1 MAFWIIIDT
10 TGIIILRLE
19 RAKSKSNV
27 FKKKDKIKDWKMGLR
42 IKVKRKPRKIHPSLN
57 RKDQICQKIIENG
70 ILGILI
76 FSPLPAASVEEW
88 AILVIQLAVI
98 VMMIAYFLMK
108 EKLQNNILL
117 SHSLK
122 WPRYLFIGLFILII
136 VQLIPIP
143 KYVIKIL
150 SSNAYFFQDLY
161 QTDFSKMNFLSLSL
175 IPSHSIQAGLELLTY
190 FFLGFLIVKTVTRRH
205 QVMRIFTVL
214 IVLGVLEA
222 FYGLFEL
229 YNKNPRILFYEKTYY
244 LDSVTGTFVNRNHLS
259 GYLEMVIPLC
269 MGLIIARMDLGS
281 FAGLRWREKLLRLSE
296 KGLGTNILLSLSVII
311 MSVAVIFSKSRS
323 GVSILIFIFILFFG
337 LSVLFIRGTILQK
350 SWIKR
355 FLIIVFLFI
364 LFIALYVGIDANLER
379 FALDEILQE
388 QRPVVWANTVT
399 IFSDYP
405 LFGTGLG
412 TFDFIYP
419 VYEDSDAYARY
430 SHAHNDYLEYLVE
443 LGVFGFILLVGGI
456 LILLINSFLVW
467 KERKYPWV
475 KGLALGGIIAVI
487 CMLIHSVTD
496 FNLQIPA
503 NMVLFSAVLSLTITV
518 AFYKRKEGNNTLAR
532 MNTKGRD

>member
-1 MAFWIIIDT
+1 
-10 TGIIILRLE
+10 
-19 RAKSKSNV
+19 
-27 FKKKDKIKDWKMGLR
+27 MGLR
-42 IKVKRKPRKIHPSLN
+42 IKIKKKSRKTPSGLN
-57 RKDQICQKIIENG
+57 RKDRVCRKIIEYG
-70 ILGILI
+70 ILGVLI

-98 VMMIAYFLMK
+98 IMMIAYFFMK
-108 EKLQNNILL
+108 EKPQNNILL

-122 WPRYLFIGLFILII
+122 WPRYLFIALFILMI
-136 VQLIPIP
+136 VQLIPLP
-143 KYVIKIL
+143 KSAIKIL
-150 SSNAYFFQDLY
+150 SSNAHSFQNIY
-161 QTDFSKMNFLSLSL
+161 QTEFSKISLMSLSL
-175 IPSHSIQAGLELLTY
+175 IPSHSIEAGLELLTY

-214 IVLGVLEA
+214 IVMGALEA

-229 YNKNPRILFYEKTYY
+229 YNKNPRILFYEKTDY

-269 MGLIIARMDLGS
+269 IGLIIARMDLGS
-281 FAGLRWREKLLRLSE
+281 LSGLRWREKLLRLSE
-296 KGLGTNILLSLSVII
+296 KGLGMNILLTLGVVI

-323 GVSILIFIFILFFG
+323 GVSLLVFAFILFFG
-337 LSVLFIRGTILQK
+337 LSMLFIRGTVHQK
-350 SWIKR
+350 SWIRK
-355 FLIIVFLFI
+355 FLTIVFLFI

-379 FALDEILQE
+379 FALDKILHAD
-388 QRPVVWANTVT
+388 RPVVWANTFT

-412 TFDFIYP
+412 SFASIYP
-419 VYEDSDAYARY
+419 AYEDSKEYARY
-430 SHAHNDYLEYLVE
+430 SHAHNDYLEYLAE
-443 LGVFGFILLVGGI
+443 LGVFGFVFLAGGI
-456 LILLINSFLVW
+456 LIMLINSFLVW
-467 KERKYPWV
+467 KERRHPWV

-503 NMVLFSAVLSLTITV
+503 NMVLFSVVLSLTITI
-518 AFYKRKEGNNTLAR
+518 AFYKRKEGNNTLAK
-532 MNTKGRD
+532 MNTRGRGR